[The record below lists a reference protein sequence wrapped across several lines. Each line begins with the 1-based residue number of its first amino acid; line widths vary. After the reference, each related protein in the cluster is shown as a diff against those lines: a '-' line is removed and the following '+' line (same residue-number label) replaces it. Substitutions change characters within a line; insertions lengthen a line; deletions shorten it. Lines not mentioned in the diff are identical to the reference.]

1 MRADRGSRPET
12 DRGALVSARPH
23 PSTRVG
29 ARSTHGPFHEARS
42 IPPHTGAH
50 VGTPSA
56 VHPIEGQNAPR
67 LIVTSSARETTA
79 TSDMDPRDRADFYGQ
94 GGGGHPHPIPPMHP
108 GHPGDDTP
116 HHPDGG
122 WGPSDE
128 PVTSVRQKLAQQRQ
142 ADYNEHLARQGQGHN
157 ARPPMRDVDDNVPGH
172 QHQAQFHNQG
182 AGNGGRPAA
191 GMHARG
197 GDNRGRGFEESPG
210 MVFGDEEIQPR
221 RKGSGMKDMYGVN
234 SDQKRRMRQEERKR
248 QYASELQAQIAER
261 ERKKREDKARD
272 RAAEHNAQAFGDA
285 IYDMRDGRHD
295 GRGGPGQWDMR
306 RGQSNFNNNNAQ
318 PPPPQQQRQNMQ
330 QHYPSMDD
338 VEEETPMPHRP
349 IPYDDDGGYNQRGP
363 PQQQQQGGGV
373 GLPGMGGGPDALA
386 QQQRAAVARKKA
398 EYQAALQ
405 QQIREKAER
414 KEREKREISQREM
427 REEREAAN
435 YNPWGRGGGGA
446 PMRDNMGNLATDLRH
461 MRQDNEERAM
471 MPNPG
476 AHNLGPPSHQT
487 QPQGDY
493 PPQGYYDQGPPDPQ
507 GYPQHGGDMHPPYG
521 GTPTHAPQRGQM
533 GGGGGGRFQIG
544 GAANPGPPPNMG
556 ARGNFSARENAHPH
570 ELEAKAR
577 AQAELQH
584 ALKMQ
589 IEEKE
594 RKKEEERRRVEE
606 EDLADERRMQVE
618 QERLRE
624 AFEREQELEREKAEE
639 RMRAE
644 EEAYNLAANK
654 RAAQKNA
661 DVAPPRRPQAQP
673 PAQQEPS
680 PRQSEG
686 GPPPSGGGGG
696 GGGRLPPR
704 SSGPPPTGQ
713 TEDGRLRS
721 PGGYPLRGP
730 TPAGARELAQ
740 LRAELQA
747 EHQQLVKIMEA
758 QNVNMAMLQ
767 RRAESAEKHSA
778 EARVELA
785 ELRENLSDQ
794 VFMSQLPGGPQYGEG
809 IARTGAGENAI
820 LAHGVDVPS
829 YVSKHDPINGVPHIS
844 SDADYGAFIRDA
856 VGDGGG
862 DMGPQLDGPGDGNS
876 GFVAV
881 GGGGA
886 LGYMGELGI
895 AESSMRQ
902 SIDDNQSIAGDSSF
916 IFPGQTME
924 RAPWLDGAAGE
935 GPGAA
940 ARGKAPVNAVGGAGK
955 PPIAPAPGARP
966 AFITDDG
973 DEGLFGLDR
982 VDSKP
987 YHSGGDAFDD
997 DDDLVRAGVGTE
1009 ADDAPAFPA
1018 MRKEGFFGEDGEE
1031 VSAETLAMHGTVTN
1045 ASKMLDA
1052 VYKKN
1057 EARMRALGLAEDG
1070 AGFNDQGPG
1079 GLDGLRGPRNPDDVG
1094 ELDGMLQKFL
1104 KANRGGTPSGLDH
1117 PPLLEDGEFDGPGF
1131 GDERLRMIQHPDD
1144 DEDVFARPDT
1154 QVSMEADTRFITG
1167 H

>member
-1 MRADRGSRPET
+1 M
-12 DRGALVSARPH
+12 
-23 PSTRVG
+23 
-29 ARSTHGPFHEARS
+29 
-42 IPPHTGAH
+42 
-50 VGTPSA
+50 
-56 VHPIEGQNAPR
+56 
-67 LIVTSSARETTA
+67 
-79 TSDMDPRDRADFYGQ
+79 
-94 GGGGHPHPIPPMHP
+94 
-108 GHPGDDTP
+108 
-116 HHPDGG
+116 
-122 WGPSDE
+122 
-128 PVTSVRQKLAQQRQ
+128 
-142 ADYNEHLARQGQGHN
+142 
-157 ARPPMRDVDDNVPGH
+157 
-172 QHQAQFHNQG
+172 
-182 AGNGGRPAA
+182 
-191 GMHARG
+191 
-197 GDNRGRGFEESPG
+197 
-210 MVFGDEEIQPR
+210 
-221 RKGSGMKDMYGVN
+221 
-234 SDQKRRMRQEERKR
+234 
-248 QYASELQAQIAER
+248 
-261 ERKKREDKARD
+261 
-272 RAAEHNAQAFGDA
+272 
-285 IYDMRDGRHD
+285 
-295 GRGGPGQWDMR
+295 
-306 RGQSNFNNNNAQ
+306 
-318 PPPPQQQRQNMQ
+318 
-330 QHYPSMDD
+330 
-338 VEEETPMPHRP
+338 
-349 IPYDDDGGYNQRGP
+349 
-363 PQQQQQGGGV
+363 
-373 GLPGMGGGPDALA
+373 
-386 QQQRAAVARKKA
+386 
-398 EYQAALQ
+398 
-405 QQIREKAER
+405 
-414 KEREKREISQREM
+414 
-427 REEREAAN
+427 
-435 YNPWGRGGGGA
+435 
-446 PMRDNMGNLATDLRH
+446 
-461 MRQDNEERAM
+461 
-471 MPNPG
+471 
-476 AHNLGPPSHQT
+476 
-487 QPQGDY
+487 
-493 PPQGYYDQGPPDPQ
+493 
-507 GYPQHGGDMHPPYG
+507 
-521 GTPTHAPQRGQM
+521 
-533 GGGGGGRFQIG
+533 
-544 GAANPGPPPNMG
+544 
-556 ARGNFSARENAHPH
+556 
-570 ELEAKAR
+570 
-577 AQAELQH
+577 
-584 ALKMQ
+584 
-589 IEEKE
+589 
-594 RKKEEERRRVEE
+594 
-606 EDLADERRMQVE
+606 
-618 QERLRE
+618 
-624 AFEREQELEREKAEE
+624 
-639 RMRAE
+639 
-644 EEAYNLAANK
+644 
-654 RAAQKNA
+654 
-661 DVAPPRRPQAQP
+661 
-673 PAQQEPS
+673 
-680 PRQSEG
+680 
-686 GPPPSGGGGG
+686 
-696 GGGRLPPR
+696 PPR

-785 ELRENLSDQ
+785 EMRENLSDQ

-1104 KANRGGTPSGLDH
+1104 KANRGGTPSGHDH

-1144 DEDVFARPDT
+1144 DEEDVFARPDT